1 MIESR
6 LDEATD
12 GTGGGYGNYPGLTV
26 ADIATRFRRLG
37 EEGHPRSVRGI
48 LRIVHEQTA
57 ARTALGVQRLLVG
70 LGASTIVALALLR
83 AVASPET
90 QGQLTLYLG
99 LSVGVTIL
107 FGAGALSVERT
118 ARRNAAQLR
127 EIRRLALVA
136 LEKVVET
143 PGFVPKSL
151 EREHL
156 TALKGLRS
164 ADRELWSKVARTL
177 AEESYNS

>member
-26 ADIATRFRRLG
+26 AEIAMRFRRLG
-37 EEGHPRSVRGI
+37 EEGHPRSVRAV

-57 ARTALGVQRLLVG
+57 ARSALGVQRILVG
-70 LGASTIVALALLR
+70 FGLASIVGVATLR

-90 QGQLTLYLG
+90 KGQLTLYLG
-99 LSVGVTIL
+99 LSIGVTLL
-107 FGAGALSVERT
+107 FGVGALSVERT
-118 ARRNAAQLR
+118 ARRNVAQLA
-127 EIRRLALVA
+127 EIRRLALLTLSTVIEA
-136 LEKVVET
+136 
-143 PGFVPKSL
+143 PGFAPKPL

-156 TALKGLRS
+156 QALKGLRAS
-164 ADRELWSKVARTL
+164 DRTAYARVTDRL
-177 AEESYNS
+177 GVERV